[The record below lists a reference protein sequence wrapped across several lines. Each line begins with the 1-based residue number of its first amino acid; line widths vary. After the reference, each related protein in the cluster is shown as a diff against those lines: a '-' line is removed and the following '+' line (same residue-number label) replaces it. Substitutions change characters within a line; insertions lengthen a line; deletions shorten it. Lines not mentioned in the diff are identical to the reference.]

1 MKKDWLISDAIIFLC
16 ILLGIGIYN
25 RSYVSVPVYHDLDLA
40 ELQAINNDVVGIIS
54 SDDFEEPVLLNAYEY
69 QDHTYKHKNNTYGST
84 RMISD
89 DMNIILSTSNP
100 FYKGYVSK
108 EYIDEHRSISFNDQE
123 YQIIS
128 VFQTETPIMKD
139 HWSDDHIFLEEMK
152 QIKGI
157 SLYETP
163 EIDNVVCAL
172 TIFCTLDEG
181 YLAIVGINGNM

>member
-1 MKKDWLISDAIIFLC
+1 MKKDWLISGVIIFLC
-16 ILLGIGIYN
+16 VLFGIGIYN
-25 RSYVSVPVYHDLDLA
+25 RAYISVPVYHDLDLA

-54 SDDFEEPVLLNAYEY
+54 SDDFEEPVLVNISEY
-69 QDHTYKHKNNTYGST
+69 LDHTYKHKKNMCGST
-84 RMISD
+84 RMITD
-89 DMNIILSTSNP
+89 DMNTILSTSNP

-108 EYIDEHRSISFNDQE
+108 EYMDEHRSISFNDQE

-128 VFQTETPIMKD
+128 VFQTETPVMKD

-157 SLYETP
+157 SMYETP
-163 EIDNVVCAL
+163 EIDNVICAL

-181 YLAIVGINGNM
+181 YLTIVGINGNM